1 MGNMNFDRTL
11 WVDLLSFKTFLIVC
25 LRKNKNFD
33 CIRYI
38 NVHKTFAPFLDFS
51 SKVLRKPIFHLDN
64 VVLSDEYI
72 SNSNLPEIIQSRVH
86 ELIDQ
91 WIESP
96 YTKKRIINFIKH
108 TEYSESK
115 YIEYLKNRAF
125 FLAYKPVEIYSISEA
140 ISKSHTNLFL
150 LKKTP
155 LNQEIKSIIGHGL
168 VDFYS
173 YSGYAVE
180 KRKKSAFD
188 SKINKIYYRSNLF
201 SAVKLLVNWI
211 FISFSSLFSV
221 RNNNEAYVSNI
232 GVELIQ
238 KKVKLDFISD
248 SYWLKNSDI
257 DLNTVIGLT
266 SIDYDSKSWANI
278 DKIGIKVFNISGS
291 IFKSLLHS
299 VRYRNMRAK
308 PKFVYADKK
317 YFINTISRTARIFP
331 SIFLN
336 NSYSW
341 FSLQEGYYSIRTEFW
356 KSILSQFNIKM
367 LWSMYDVD
375 EDKLVKAQ
383 ALELCK
389 GLYLGSHWSNYPM
402 RPRVD
407 ETKCYD
413 IFFVWSK
420 YFISNSFSPSFAYK
434 AFFQL
439 GYPSDYYFDSAKKD
453 SEVLK
458 NNYSDSFVISYF
470 DNQFHNDG
478 IYSENLNFDICN
490 LLIELLTSYNNIVVF
505 FKPKRKSTFN
515 DYLSRF
521 PVLRE
526 FINIG
531 RAVVFYGDSE
541 RSKAR
546 PAEVALASDLVL
558 GVGISS
564 AAAEGCFAGSVSFH
578 ANLSKVNNDF
588 DKKTLNKVVFRDLNS
603 LKIAIINQ
611 INGKGIS
618 VEECQDFHRI
628 LDPFQDGLAYK
639 RTGSILSKI
648 QIELNNGKDTNKVIK
663 KIKDNFLELSC

>member
-1 MGNMNFDRTL
+1 MSNMNFDRTL
-11 WVDLLSFKTFLIVC
+11 WLDLLSFKTFLIIC

-33 CIRYI
+33 CIRYM
-38 NVHKTFAPFLDFS
+38 NVHKAFAPFVNFS
-51 SKVLRKPIFHLDN
+51 SKILRKPIFNLDN
-64 VVLSDEYI
+64 IVLSEEYI
-72 SNSNLPEIIQSRVH
+72 DNSNLPEAIQNRVH
-86 ELIDQ
+86 ALIDK
-91 WIESP
+91 WIKSS
-96 YTKKRIINFIKH
+96 YTKNRIINFINR
-108 TEYSESK
+108 TEFSKPK

-125 FLAYKPVEIYSISEA
+125 FIAYKPVAIYSISEA

-155 LNQEIKSIIGHGL
+155 LNQEIKNIIGTGS

-173 YSGYAVE
+173 YSGYAIE
-180 KRKKSAFD
+180 KRSKSAFD
-188 SKINKIYYRSNLF
+188 SKTNNIYYRSNLF
-201 SAVKLLVNWI
+201 SASKLLINWLSL
-211 FISFSSLFSV
+211 SFSSMFSTK
-221 RNNNEAYVSNI
+221 NNKTHPSNI

-238 KKVKLDFISD
+238 KKIKPDFISD
-248 SYWLKNSDI
+248 YYWVKDSNI
-257 DLNTVIGLT
+257 ELNTIMGFT
-266 SIDYDSKSWANI
+266 TIDYDSESLANI
-278 DKIGIKVFNISGS
+278 DKIGIKVFNVSGNF
-291 IFKSLLHS
+291 FKSILHDA
-299 VRYRNMRAK
+299 RNHNKKSR
-308 PKFVYADKK
+308 PKFIYADKK
-317 YFINTISRTARIFP
+317 YFINTISRVPLAFI

-336 NSYSW
+336 NSFGW
-341 FSLQEGYYSIRTEFW
+341 FCLQESYYSIRTEFW

-383 ALELCK
+383 ALELCS

-413 IFFVWSK
+413 ILFVWSK
-420 YFISNSFSPSFAYK
+420 YFIFQNFTSYFTK
-434 AFFQL
+434 AIFQT
-439 GYPSDYYFDSAKKD
+439 GYPSDYYFESVKKD
-453 SEVLK
+453 ASVLK
-458 NNYSDSFVISYF
+458 DIYSDSFVISYF
-470 DNQFHNDG
+470 DNQFHNDAL
-478 IYSENLNFDICN
+478 YSENINIDICN
-490 LLIELLTSYNNIVVF
+490 LLSELLTSNKNIVVF

-515 DYLSRF
+515 VYLSKY
-521 PVLRE
+521 PALRE
-526 FINIG
+526 FINTG

-558 GVGISS
+558 GTGISS

-578 ANLSKVNNDF
+578 ANFSKINNDF

-611 INGKGIS
+611 INGNGMS
-618 VEECQDFHRI
+618 TEECQDFHKI

-648 QIELNNGKDTNKVIK
+648 QIELNKGGDINEVVK
-663 KIKDNFLELSC
+663 KIKVSFLELSC